1 MCPCICLIFMMQNEK
16 HHTPTFRFLVLFMAF
31 LLICIVNCI
40 EFVLSCNGLVNLTL
54 QELEAE
60 GNMRQAE
67 HHFLEAGDWKAAV
80 NMYRSQ
86 DMWEEAH
93 RVMSKW
99 ITCVYINKYP
109 VLYWCV
115 IMNPLLVLKN
125 HTKIWIIVHFY
136 FISKDNSTL

>member
-1 MCPCICLIFMMQNEK
+1 MIQNDK
-16 HHTPTFRFLVLFMAF
+16 HHVPTFCFLVLFMAF

-93 RVMSKW
+93 RVRSK
-99 ITCVYINKYP
+99 
-109 VLYWCV
+109 
-115 IMNPLLVLKN
+115 
-125 HTKIWIIVHFY
+125 
-136 FISKDNSTL
+136 